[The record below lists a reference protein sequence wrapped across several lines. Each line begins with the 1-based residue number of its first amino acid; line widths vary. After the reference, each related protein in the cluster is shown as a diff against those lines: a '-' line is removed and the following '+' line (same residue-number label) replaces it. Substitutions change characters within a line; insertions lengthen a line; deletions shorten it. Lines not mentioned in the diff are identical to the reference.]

1 LSVEKLSEI
10 PGVGAK
16 IAEKL
21 VEALGSEDHALAA
34 ITNADVAVIADVP
47 GIGHAKAVRIV
58 RSFYEAREGVSLE
71 QVLRTPD
78 AIEIYEHI
86 LNIARSYMKTDYAGD
101 KLSLYFPLPST
112 KLEVMEQRSSRLS
125 EAKRVVEKI
134 GNEKVQTI
142 SRLLSGMHSLKR
154 WSDKRQ
160 VKERIILTDGE
171 EVIKELEKSHV
182 SQYCTVR
189 QLTSGKHGADVEETS
204 LSEDARMRGEE
215 EAETATGGIVDF
227 AKGYDV
233 VVFIASG
240 TSHPLALDEIDN
252 IELIKREWTID
263 QVVPESIIDFYSVN
277 IDVIKAICELSEI
290 FKNLPD
296 EPAMKQFKSSLNFEE
311 LGQVKQLLSSITEKG
326 EAVESAYPE
335 LGRLRKAIKSFNS
348 VVNDAESW
356 VNDEIKKRV
365 GESNVTIRGEQVI
378 NILMAARDEAI
389 PPEELNRY
397 LPPEVVQT
405 VSDAIA
411 KGEENIVK
419 RLELK
424 GDEESLVEG
433 VVPRRVALPI
443 EVDRRRVKELEDLLH
458 KEYAINEY
466 RELKTLAA
474 KFIKYMDAVQH
485 ALQTYLEFD
494 LFFGVGQFAS
504 NYGLVAPKLFVD
516 KLGAGFKGGVNVF
529 LKEEEFRKH
538 VETKPINYIVGN
550 VPSDSQ
556 NKGAKGE
563 RVILLSG
570 ANSGGKT
577 CCIQTIAHVIIMAQ
591 MGFPVPAEDASIG
604 LFDELHFFSKS
615 KGVADAGA
623 FETTLRTFAKVIQ
636 SQRKKMILVDEL
648 ESITEPGAAAKVI
661 GGVLEKLS
669 DNPNSCAVFVSHL
682 AEEISKTVKVPIRID
697 GIEAR
702 GLDQN
707 LNLVVDRNPILN
719 HLAKSMPQLI
729 ITRLKELSKGEEKET
744 YEHILMKFK

>member
-1 LSVEKLSEI
+1 LSLQKLSEI

-21 VEALGSEDHALAA
+21 AEALGSEEQALAA
-34 ITNADVAVIADVP
+34 INSADVATIADIP

-58 RSFYEAREGVSLE
+58 RSFYETKEGVSLE
-71 QVLRTPD
+71 QVLRTQD

-86 LNIARSYMKTDYAGD
+86 LNIIRSYTKTDYASD

-112 KLEVMEQRSSRLS
+112 KLEVMEERTTRFS
-125 EAKRVVEKI
+125 EAKHLVEKI
-134 GNEKVQTI
+134 GNENVQTI
-142 SRLLSGMHSLKR
+142 TKLLSGMHGLKR
-154 WSDKRQ
+154 WSEKRQ
-160 VKERIILTDGE
+160 VKGRIVLTDGN
-171 EVIKELEKSHV
+171 EVLKELEKSHV
-182 SQYCTVR
+182 TRYCTVR
-189 QLTSGKHGADVEETS
+189 QLMPGKVPVDEEIS
-204 LSEDARMRGEE
+204 LPEDSRREE
-215 EAETATGGIVDF
+215 EEETATGDIVDF

-233 VVFIASG
+233 VVFIPSG
-240 TSHPLALDEIDN
+240 ASHPSALDQIDN
-252 IELIKREWTID
+252 VELIKREWTID
-263 QVVPESIIDFYSVN
+263 QVVPESIIDFYSAN
-277 IDVIKAICELSEI
+277 MDVIRAICELSEI
-290 FKNLPD
+290 FKSLPD
-296 EPAMKQFKSSLNFEE
+296 ENSMKQFKSSLNFEA
-311 LGQVKQLLSSITEKG
+311 LGQVKLLLESITDKG
-326 EAVESAYPE
+326 EAVEGAYPE
-335 LGRLRKAIKSFNS
+335 LGRLRKAIKNFNS

-365 GESNVTIRGEQVI
+365 GESSVTIRGEQVI

-397 LPPEVVQT
+397 LPSEVVQT
-405 VSDAIA
+405 VSDAII
-411 KGEENIVK
+411 KGEEGIVK
-419 RLELK
+419 RLDLR

-433 VVPRRVALPI
+433 VVPRKVALPI
-443 EVDRRRVKELEDLLH
+443 EVDRRRVKELEDLLR

-466 RELKTLAA
+466 RELKNLAS
-474 KFIKYMDAVQH
+474 KFIKYIDPVQR
-485 ALQTYLEFD
+485 ALQIYLEFD
-494 LFFGVGQFAS
+494 LFFAIGQFAN
-504 NYGLVAPKLFVD
+504 NYHLAAPNLVKD
-516 KLGAGFKGGVNVF
+516 KLGAGFRGGVNIF
-529 LKEEEFRKH
+529 LKEEEFKKH
-538 VETKPINYIVGN
+538 FETKPINYVVGN
-550 VPSDSQ
+550 VPIDFQ

-563 RVILLSG
+563 KVILLSG

-577 CCIQTIAHVIIMAQ
+577 CCIQTIAHIIIMAQ
-591 MGFPVPAEDASIG
+591 MGMPVPAENASIG

-669 DNPNSCAVFVSHL
+669 ENPNTCAVFVSHL

-729 ITRLKELSKGEEKET
+729 VTRLRELSKGDERET
-744 YEHILMKFK
+744 YEHILKKF

>member
-1 LSVEKLSEI
+1 VSADKLSEI
-10 PGVGAK
+10 PGVGVK

-21 VEALGSEDHALAA
+21 VEALGTEEDALAA
-34 ITNADVAVIADVP
+34 IASANVAAIADVP

-58 RSFYEAREGVSLE
+58 RSFYESKEGVLLE

-86 LNIARSYMKTDYAGD
+86 LSIIRSYAKTEYASD
-101 KLSLYFPLPST
+101 KLSLYFPLPSA
-112 KLEVMEQRSSRLS
+112 KLEIMEERASRFS
-125 EAKRVVEKI
+125 EAKRLVEKI
-134 GNEKVQTI
+134 GSEKVQAI
-142 SRLLSGMHSLKR
+142 SKLLAGMHVLKR
-154 WSDKRQ
+154 WSEKRQ
-160 VKERIILTDGE
+160 VRGRIILTDGE
-171 EVIKELEKSHV
+171 DVQKELEKYHV
-182 SQYCTVR
+182 SRYCTIR
-189 QLTSGKHGADVEETS
+189 QFTPGSNPIDEET
-204 LSEDARMRGEE
+204 LSEDGRRGAEE
-215 EAETATGGIVDF
+215 ERAAEGIADF

-233 VVFIASG
+233 VIFIPSG
-240 TSHPLALDEIDN
+240 TSHPSALDQIDN
-252 IELIKREWTID
+252 VELIKREWTID

-277 IDVIKAICELSEI
+277 MDVIRAICELSEI
-290 FKNLPD
+290 FKALPD
-296 EPAMKQFKSSLNFEE
+296 EPTLKQFKSSLDFEG
-311 LGQVKQLLSSITEKG
+311 LSQVKTLLGSITQKG
-326 EAVESAYPE
+326 EAVDDAYPE
-335 LGRLRKAIKSFNS
+335 LGRLRKAIKNFNTE
-348 VVNDAESW
+348 VNEVESW

-397 LPPEVVQT
+397 LPSEVVQT
-405 VSDAIA
+405 VTDAIT

-419 RLELK
+419 RLGLK

-433 VVPRRVALPI
+433 VVPRKVALPI
-443 EVDRRRVKELEDLLH
+443 EVDRRRVKELEDLLR

-466 RELKTLAA
+466 RELKNLAS
-474 KFIKYMDAVQH
+474 KFIKYMDQVQH

-494 LFFGVGQFAS
+494 LFFAIGQFA
-504 NYGLVAPKLFVD
+504 NDYRLAAPKLFKD
-516 KLGAGFKGGVNVF
+516 KLGAGFKSGVNIF
-529 LKEEEFRKH
+529 LKEEEFKKRL
-538 VETKPINYIVGN
+538 EAKPISYIVGN
-550 VPSDSQ
+550 VPADLQ

-563 RVILLSG
+563 NVILLSG

-577 CCIQTIAHVIIMAQ
+577 CCIQTIAHIIIMAQ
-591 MGFPVPAEDASIG
+591 MGLPVPAEEASIG

-623 FETTLRTFAKVIQ
+623 FETTLKTFAKVIQ

-661 GGVLEKLS
+661 GGVLEKLCE
-669 DNPNSCAVFVSHL
+669 NSNTCAVFVSHL
-682 AEEISKTVKVPIRID
+682 AEEISKVVKVPIRID

-707 LNLVVDRNPILN
+707 LNLVVDRNPILY

-729 ITRLKELSKGEEKET
+729 ITRLKELSKGEEKDT

>member
-1 LSVEKLSEI
+1 LSLQKLSEI

-21 VEALGSEDHALAA
+21 AEALGSEEQALAA
-34 ITNADVAVIADVP
+34 INSADVATIADIP

-58 RSFYEAREGVSLE
+58 RSFYETKEGVSLE
-71 QVLRTPD
+71 QVLRTQD

-86 LNIARSYMKTDYAGD
+86 LNIIRSYTKTDYASD

-112 KLEVMEQRSSRLS
+112 KLEVMEERTTRFS
-125 EAKRVVEKI
+125 EAKHLVEKI
-134 GNEKVQTI
+134 GNENVQTI
-142 SRLLSGMHSLKR
+142 TKLLSGMHGLKR
-154 WSDKRQ
+154 WSEKRQ
-160 VKERIILTDGE
+160 VKGRIVLTDGN
-171 EVIKELEKSHV
+171 EVLKELEKSHV
-182 SQYCTVR
+182 TRYCTVR
-189 QLTSGKHGADVEETS
+189 QLMPGKVPVDEEIS
-204 LSEDARMRGEE
+204 LPEDSRREE
-215 EAETATGGIVDF
+215 EEETATGDIVDF

-233 VVFIASG
+233 VVFISSG
-240 TSHPLALDEIDN
+240 ASHPSALDQIDN
-252 IELIKREWTID
+252 VELIKREWTID
-263 QVVPESIIDFYSVN
+263 QVVPESIIDFYSAN
-277 IDVIKAICELSEI
+277 MDVIRAICELSEI
-290 FKNLPD
+290 FKSLPD
-296 EPAMKQFKSSLNFEE
+296 ENSMKQFKSSLNFEA
-311 LGQVKQLLSSITEKG
+311 LGQVKLLLESITDKG
-326 EAVESAYPE
+326 EAVEGAYPE
-335 LGRLRKAIKSFNS
+335 LGRLRKAIKNFNS

-365 GESNVTIRGEQVI
+365 GESSVTIRGEQVI

-397 LPPEVVQT
+397 LPSEVVQT
-405 VSDAIA
+405 VSDAII
-411 KGEENIVK
+411 KGEEGIVK
-419 RLELK
+419 RLDLR

-433 VVPRRVALPI
+433 VVPRKVALPI
-443 EVDRRRVKELEDLLH
+443 EVDRRRVKELEDLLR

-466 RELKTLAA
+466 RELKNLAS
-474 KFIKYMDAVQH
+474 KFIKYIDPVQR
-485 ALQTYLEFD
+485 ALQIYLEFD
-494 LFFGVGQFAS
+494 LFFAIGQFAN
-504 NYGLVAPKLFVD
+504 NYHLAAPNLVKD
-516 KLGAGFKGGVNVF
+516 KLGAGFRGGVNIF
-529 LKEEEFRKH
+529 LKEEEFKKH
-538 VETKPINYIVGN
+538 FETKPINYVVGN
-550 VPSDSQ
+550 VPIDFQ

-563 RVILLSG
+563 KVILLSG

-577 CCIQTIAHVIIMAQ
+577 CCIQTIAHIIIMAQ
-591 MGFPVPAEDASIG
+591 MGMPVPAENASIG

-669 DNPNSCAVFVSHL
+669 ENPNTCAVFVSHL

-729 ITRLKELSKGEEKET
+729 VTRLRELSKGDERET
-744 YEHILMKFK
+744 YEHILKKF

>member
-1 LSVEKLSEI
+1 MSIEKLSEI

-21 VEALGSEDHALAA
+21 AEALGSEELALAA
-34 ITNADVAVIADVP
+34 ITNADVAVIADIP

-58 RSFYEAREGVSLE
+58 RSFYESKEGVSLE
-71 QVLRTPD
+71 LVLRTQD

-86 LNIARSYMKTDYAGD
+86 LNIIRSYTKTDYASD

-112 KLEVMEQRSSRLS
+112 KLEVMEERTSRFS
-125 EAKRVVEKI
+125 EAKRLVEKI
-134 GNEKVQTI
+134 GNEKVQAI
-142 SRLLSGMHSLKR
+142 SKLLAGIHSLKR
-154 WSDKRQ
+154 WSQKRQ
-160 VKERIILTDGE
+160 VRGRIVLTDSE
-171 EVIKELEKSHV
+171 DVLKELERNHV

-189 QLTSGKHGADVEETS
+189 QFTPGTGPVDEETS
-204 LSEDARMRGEE
+204 LSEDRRRGEE
-215 EAETATGGIVDF
+215 EETAAGGIIDF

-233 VVFIASG
+233 VLFIPSG
-240 TSHPLALDEIDN
+240 TSHPSAFDQIDN
-252 IELIKREWTID
+252 VELIKREWTID

-277 IDVIKAICELSEI
+277 MDVIKAICELSEI
-290 FKNLPD
+290 FKSLPD
-296 EPAMKQFKSSLNFEE
+296 EAAMKQFKSSLNFEA
-311 LGQVKQLLSSITEKG
+311 LGQVKLLLGSITEKG
-326 EAVESAYPE
+326 EAVEQAYPE
-335 LGRLRKAIKSFNS
+335 LGRLRKAIKNFNS
-348 VVNDAESW
+348 VVNDVESW

-365 GESNVTIRGEQVI
+365 GESSVTIRGEQVI

-397 LPPEVVQT
+397 LPSEVVQT
-405 VSDAIA
+405 VTEAIT

-419 RLELK
+419 RLGLK

-433 VVPRRVALPI
+433 VVPRKVALPI
-443 EVDRRRVKELEDLLH
+443 EVDRRRVKELEDLLR

-466 RELKTLAA
+466 RELKNLAG
-474 KFIKYMDAVQH
+474 KFIKYMDAVRN

-494 LFFGVGQFAS
+494 LFFAIGQFAN
-504 NYGLVAPKLFVD
+504 NYHLQAPKLFKD
-516 KLGAGFKGGVNVF
+516 KLGAGFKGGVNIF
-529 LKEEEFRKH
+529 LKEEEFKKH
-538 VETKPINYIVGN
+538 LETKPINYIVGN
-550 VPSDSQ
+550 VPTELQ
-556 NKGAKGE
+556 TKGAKGE
-563 RVILLSG
+563 KVVLLSG

-577 CCIQTIAHVIIMAQ
+577 CCIQTIAHIIIMGQ
-591 MGFPVPAEDASIG
+591 MGLLVPADDASIG

-636 SQRKKMILVDEL
+636 SQKKKMILVDEL

-661 GGVLEKLS
+661 GGVLEKLCE
-669 DNPNSCAVFVSHL
+669 NPNTCAVFVSHL
-682 AEEISKTVKVPIRID
+682 AEEISKTVKAQIRID

-729 ITRLKELSKGEEKET
+729 ITRLSALSKGDEKET
-744 YEHILMKFK
+744 YEHILMKF